1 MKKNVVFCCSLFVLS
16 VGACRAE
23 EQDQSSGSSSFF
35 PTIEVSS
42 DTNTTSANT
51 PAEPPVDNLQDLHFP
66 QVDPNGALPP
76 LDVATT
82 SPEVASSQV
91 AQSLPTPPVNA
102 PAPQT
107 NTGSNADTSISVV
120 VSTDAITDSASLTP
134 AQQQELQQELS
145 LIAQF
150 LPETLQKALPTV
162 ITQLS
167 SSAMLQLQSLGPI
180 IAAPF
185 LVYKAWANAKKVIEK
200 EEGKNRRAAKMAAYA
215 SAAFLL
221 VVNGYQW
228 LAQQQ

>member
-16 VGACRAE
+16 VGLCRAE
-23 EQDQSSGSSSFF
+23 GQEESSDSSSFF

-42 DTNTTSANT
+42 DTNNTYANT
-51 PAEPPVDNLQDLHFP
+51 PAEPPVDNLQDLHFAD
-66 QVDPNGALPP
+66 VDSNGP
-76 LDVATT
+76 LQ
-82 SPEVASSQV
+82 P
-91 AQSLPTPPVNA
+91 L
-102 PAPQT
+102 PQT
-107 NTGSNADTSISVV
+107 DYTEFSPLHVGESQSIPQI
-120 VSTDAITDSASLTP
+120 DAVPTTFE
-134 AQQQELQQELS
+134 QQQEGQPALS
-145 LIAQF
+145 FIIQF

-162 ITQLS
+162 ISQLS

-185 LVYKAWANAKKVIEK
+185 LVYKAWLNAQKVINK